1 MIKAKSNTNNNFW
14 ETRRMV
20 PISNKP
26 RKYQVYFSETQL
38 KVITNECNFSIPET
52 LLSFINS
59 LRAKLACLLSPFSRV
74 WLCDPM
80 DHGPPGSPVHG
91 ILQASILEWMAI
103 SFSSDK
109 VWSEWSEVAQLCL
122 TLWPHGLQPTRLLC
136 PWDFPGK
143 STGVGCHFLAWA
155 FLFPHPRALAVPKG
169 ETVGR
174 TIFFLLCS
182 SLVF

>member
-20 PISNKP
+20 QISKKP

-38 KVITNECNFSIPET
+38 KVITNECHFSIPET

-59 LRAKLACLLSPFSRV
+59 LRAKLACLFSPFSRV

-80 DHGPPGSPVHG
+80 HHGPPGSPVHG

-109 VWSEWSEVAQLCL
+109 VRSEWSEVAQSCPTLCDPTDCGL
-122 TLWPHGLQPTRLLC
+122 PGSSVHGIFQARVL
-136 PWDFPGK
+136 K
-143 STGVGCHFLAWA
+143 WA
-155 FLFPHPRALAVPKG
+155 ATAFSKEPNFYGSK
-169 ETVGR
+169 ENKQ
-174 TIFFLLCS
+174 S
-182 SLVF
+182 KQ

>member
-26 RKYQVYFSETQL
+26 RKHQVYFSETQL
-38 KVITNECNFSIPET
+38 KVITNECNFSISET

-59 LRAKLACLLSPFSRV
+59 LRAKLASLFSHFSRV

-80 DHGPPGSPVHG
+80 HHGPPGSPVHG

-109 VWSEWSEVAQLCL
+109 EVSEVKSLSRVRLFVTPWTVAYQAPLSMGFSRQEYWNGLPLPSPKSQTSMAQN
-122 TLWPHGLQPTRLLC
+122 R
-136 PWDFPGK
+136 
-143 STGVGCHFLAWA
+143 
-155 FLFPHPRALAVPKG
+155 
-169 ETVGR
+169 
-174 TIFFLLCS
+174 IS
-182 SLVF
+182 SQSSRNL

>member
-20 PISNKP
+20 QISNKP

-59 LRAKLACLLSPFSRV
+59 LRAKLACLFSPFSRV

-109 VWSEWSEVAQLCL
+109 VRREWSEVAQSCPTLCDPMDCGL
-122 TLWPHGLQPTRLLC
+122 PGSSVHGIFQARVL
-136 PWDFPGK
+136 K
-143 STGVGCHFLAWA
+143 WA
-155 FLFPHPRALAVPKG
+155 ATAFSKEPNFYGSK
-169 ETVGR
+169 ENKQ
-174 TIFFLLCS
+174 S
-182 SLVF
+182 KQ

>member
-20 PISNKP
+20 QISNKP

-38 KVITNECNFSIPET
+38 KVITNECNFSISET

-59 LRAKLACLLSPFSRV
+59 LRAKLACLFSPFSRV

-109 VWSEWSEVAQLCL
+109 EVSEVKSLSRVRLFVTPWTVAYQAPLSMGFSRQEYWNGLPLPSPKSQTSMAQK
-122 TLWPHGLQPTRLLC
+122 R
-136 PWDFPGK
+136 
-143 STGVGCHFLAWA
+143 
-155 FLFPHPRALAVPKG
+155 
-169 ETVGR
+169 
-174 TIFFLLCS
+174 IS
-182 SLVF
+182 SQSSSNL